1 MTYCFTY
8 YLKLGRAANV
18 KHHKF
23 DPWPLNLKVKL
34 LITMKVIM
42 ATSVVSFFSLLV
54 NQIKSNN
61 HSIILREILEISE
74 IEYRYK
80 QKKRS
85 N

>member
-1 MTYCFTY
+1 
-8 YLKLGRAANV
+8 
-18 KHHKF
+18 
-23 DPWPLNLKVKL
+23 
-34 LITMKVIM
+34 M